1 MVMTALA
8 ILIGSACYGLIL
20 WTLWTMLHHA
30 VELQPLPLNKLREAI
45 EMLYWTVRYE
55 DDDEGLW
62 QIIEDREGSRYRV
75 LIRDDKGE
83 MKW

>member
-1 MVMTALA
+1 MSALA

-20 WTLWTMLHHA
+20 WTLWIMTKNV
-30 VELQPLPLNKLREAI
+30 VELQPLPLSKLREMI
-45 EMLYWTVRYE
+45 RMLYWTVRYE
-55 DDDEGLW
+55 DDEDGTW
-62 QIIEDREGSRYRV
+62 QIVENRAGERYRI

>member
-1 MVMTALA
+1 MTALA
-8 ILIGSACYGLIL
+8 ILIGSVCYGLIL
-20 WTLWTMLHHA
+20 WVLWTMVHHVSVLH
-30 VELQPLPLNKLREAI
+30 PLPLDKLKEAI
-45 EMLYWTVRYE
+45 QVLYWTVRYE

-62 QIIEDREGSRYRV
+62 QIVEARDGNRYRI

>member
-1 MVMTALA
+1 MTALA

-30 VELQPLPLNKLREAI
+30 VELQPLPLGKIRETI
-45 EMLYWTVRYE
+45 RMLYWTVRYE
-55 DDDEGLW
+55 DDENGTW
-62 QIIEDREGSRYRV
+62 QIVESREGERYRI
-75 LIRDDKGE
+75 LIRDLEGE